1 MNKLI
6 ILFLAIC
13 MSSLAAVPMANA
25 NEDDPGCD
33 ADNDLW
39 NGVCTLAAY
48 QGCTSENQIEEQCL
62 PNVSNVVT
70 HLGMLE
76 ELNVDKDKHTWKGAR
91 VRPGDNLLVPP
102 WVDPLY
108 YASKR
113 HVQSIQYI
121 ANLPDRYIVT
131 SLSDEHT
138 NKAAIQLIKTKRFG
152 SEKDGTDSIVAQ
164 RLLTDDTP
172 VAGFNHP
179 GGSQLI
185 GNYLFLALED
195 FTNRGSP
202 FTGVWMIDPVSES
215 IEYLYKVDTNKVEP
229 EPLQVLD
236 PAPVGDYHQSTA
248 AVTRLADG
256 TFLLAACVY
265 EKCDYINFYKSMHD
279 SLDPVEGGPDFKLFY
294 QWYRHDELRGL
305 EDDGINWGECGPQ
318 NMNFVAETDGE
329 IYLVM
334 FGGVNRG
341 IQGGDLPGCMTGV
354 GYDDHLYAYTLE
366 MHENYEISLSFEG
379 KWDVIPERHICAKGV
394 LAADLNIGKDF
405 HGLNFLA
412 GSGLWIR
419 PDGKDTIAFLAT
431 EHYDTCGANV
441 RYKLKDGVEGEGV
454 QAKTRWGVSTN
465 WNDLPDIG
473 KELISGDLVVEVN
486 PAEALQYEFSI
497 AYRGAEQDVVIE
509 DTLPAIWNVSNINGD
524 STGLPL
530 DCGGSTDFAG
540 SGVIV
545 FKGGKAPKKCRG
557 ATHLWWSPLEPS
569 ISVGA
574 ETIQIPGKG
583 HQLPHYFPG
592 KCGAFYLNDGA
603 VVYPTI
609 DGIPDFTS
617 GPLYVSDSL
626 CLAAVRDLNAPIGI
640 DPFGNGDE
648 DGDWL
653 SDYEEACVNEF
664 STDPCLADTDA
675 DGVNDDVDECPLTG
689 DLGPG
694 VGLGGCPCNYG
705 LSLACPPT
713 DDAQSFIDGLH
724 VQLNGGWTSPDTNC
738 PQVVLATWD
747 WGNGVVDEFSGTPP
761 GPFPNAYTYPGSD
774 TYSIEVKLFDSLS
787 TELDRASCEV
797 SVP

>member
-1 MNKLI
+1 MNKLV

-25 NEDDPGCD
+25 NGDDPGCD

-48 QGCTSENQIEEQCL
+48 QDCTNDNQFENQCL

-70 HLGMLE
+70 HLEKLE
-76 ELNVDKDKHTWKGAR
+76 ELKVDKDKHTWKGAR
-91 VRPGDNLLVPP
+91 VRPGDNLQPIWL
-102 WVDPLY
+102 DPLF

-121 ANLPDRYIVT
+121 ANLPNRYIIT

-172 VAGFNHP
+172 VEGFNHP

-185 GNYLFLALED
+185 GNFLFLALED
-195 FTNRGSP
+195 FTTEGGP
-202 FTGVWMIDPVSES
+202 VTGVWKIDPVAEN
-215 IEYLYKVDTNKVEP
+215 IEYRYKVDTNKVEP
-229 EPLQVLD
+229 EPVLE
-236 PAPVGDYHQSTA
+236 PAPMGDYHQSTA
-248 AVTRLADG
+248 AVTRLEDG
-256 TFLLAACVY
+256 TFLLAACVW
-265 EKCDYINFYKSMHD
+265 EKGCDNINFYKSKLQ
-279 SLDPVEGGPDFKLFY
+279 SLQSDPEFKLFY
-294 QWYRHDELRGL
+294 QWDRHGPGGLTPDGNNWDE
-305 EDDGINWGECGPQ
+305 CAPQ
-318 NMNFVAETDGE
+318 NMNFAVEANGD

-334 FGGVNRG
+334 FGAVNRG
-341 IQGGDLPGCMTGV
+341 SQDEKTGGCVSGL
-354 GYDDHLYAYTLE
+354 GYDDHLFAYKLE
-366 MHENYEISLSFEG
+366 MYGNHKIALSLA
-379 KWDVIPERHICAKGV
+379 KKVDVIPESHICAKGLLV
-394 LAADLNIGKDF
+394 ADLAKEL

-412 GSGLWIR
+412 GSGLWLR
-419 PDGKDTIAFLAT
+419 PDGKDTIAYLAT
-431 EHYDTCGANV
+431 EHYDTCGAND
-441 RYKLKDGVEGEGV
+441 RYILSDGVRGEGV
-454 QAKTRWGVSTN
+454 KAKTRWGVSTN

-473 KELISGDLVVEVN
+473 KELISGDLIVEVN

-509 DTLPAIWNVSNINGD
+509 DTLPAIWNASNINGD

-545 FKGGKAPKKCRG
+545 FKGGKASKKCRG

-603 VVYPTI
+603 AVYPAI
-609 DGIPDFTS
+609 DGIPDFTA
-617 GPLYVSDSL
+617 GPLYLSDSL
-626 CLAAVRDLNAPIGI
+626 CLAAVRDLSAPIGI

-664 STDPCLADTDA
+664 STDPCRADTDA

-689 DLGPG
+689 DPGLG

-713 DDAQSFIDGLH
+713 DDTQSFIAGLH
-724 VQLNGGWTSPDTNC
+724 VQLNGGWTSPDANC

-761 GPFPNAYTYPGSD
+761 GPFPNAYTYPGSG
-774 TYSIEVKLFDSLS
+774 TYTVEVSLFDMFS
-787 TELDRASCEV
+787 TELDRDLCEV